1 MWIFETHAVFNNGV
15 LAAMITGWLGLFA
28 AAISPGPN
36 MFAVVASSLG
46 GGLAEGLQ
54 VNLGIAIGALIWA
67 SLANLGLAAFIA
79 SRPDVVFWISLFGG
93 SYLLFLAYKGFRSAV
108 LSGSTAMIESGSS
121 RPLIQN
127 ILHGLAVT
135 FSNPKVAL
143 FWASISVLIT
153 SVTTELLALV
163 IFSIGAS
170 LVVFTTYGAYAVA
183 FSTKGFHNFYMRF
196 RRVAD
201 GIFGL
206 VFSVLAFII
215 FSNGWAA

>member
-1 MWIFETHAVFNNGV
+1 MWIFETGAIFNHSV
-15 LAAMITGWLGLFA
+15 LTAMITGWLGLFA

-36 MFAVVASSLG
+36 MFAVVTSSLG
-46 GGLAEGLQ
+46 GGLANGLQ

-93 SYLLFLAYKGFRSAV
+93 SYLLFLAYKGFRSAI
-108 LSGSTAMIESGSS
+108 LRGSTAMIERGAS
-121 RPLIQN
+121 RTLVQN
-127 ILHGLAVT
+127 VMHGLAVT

-153 SVTTELLALV
+153 SVTTELFALF

-170 LVVFTTYGAYAVA
+170 VVVFLTYGAYAVA
-183 FSTKGFHNFYMRF
+183 FSTRGFHNFYLRF

-201 GIFGL
+201 GIFGF
-206 VFSVLAFII
+206 VFSILAFII
-215 FSNGWAA
+215 FSNGWMA